1 MGEKLFHELNERYD
15 DKLDKLKSELTTFQE
30 TVSFLLKLQ
39 PHNESK
45 VGWAKRSRIGTNQ
58 WKNTYLSK
66 HSRLKIE
73 VAYLLIVT

>member
-15 DKLDKLKSELTTFQE
+15 DKRDKLKSELNTFQE

-45 VGWAKRSRIGTNQ
+45 IG
-58 WKNTYLSK
+58 
-66 HSRLKIE
+66 
-73 VAYLLIVT
+73 